1 MQVED
6 EVGAVNQLDSISYF
20 RLASY
25 WRSMEADIRTHRFYP
40 NSRFEDVIELYLF
53 DRKLRGLIFT
63 AIQDIEIALRTRVIH
78 HFSMKYGAFWF
89 MNKTLFKDDV
99 IYENCINSLRNELE
113 RTREDFIQE
122 HFAKYDNP
130 SFPPAWK
137 TLEVVSFG
145 KLSKLYCNM
154 KDVEVKKKVA
164 RDFHLPQ
171 YLYVENWIKCASVL
185 RNCCAHHARLWNRR
199 FPLIPKIPKKL
210 PQPWICDTS
219 IRPVKIYAHLC
230 YLAYLDMGISPNCNF
245 RAEVV
250 KLLSTKPHSILRAM
264 GFPVDWLNEALWMG
278 TMSKI

>member
-1 MQVED
+1 MYIDD
-6 EVGAVNQLDSISYF
+6 EAVALNQLDSISYF

-25 WRSMEADIRTHRFYP
+25 WRSMEADSKSHRFYP

-89 MNKTLFKDDV
+89 MNKTLFKDAV

-113 RTREDFIQE
+113 RTREDFIKE
-122 HFAKYDNP
+122 HFAKYDSP

-145 KLSKLYCNM
+145 TLSKLYCNM
-154 KDVEVKKKVA
+154 RDVEVKKKVA

-185 RNCCAHHARLWNRR
+185 RNSCAHHARLWNRR
-199 FPLIPKIPKKL
+199 FPLMPKIPKKL
-210 PQPWICDTS
+210 PQPWICDTCV
-219 IRPVKIYAHLC
+219 RPVKIYAHLC
-230 YLAYLDMGISPNCNF
+230 YLAYLDMGINPNCNF

-250 KLLSTKPHSILRAM
+250 KLLSTKPRSILRAM
-264 GFPVDWLNEALWMG
+264 GFPADWLSEALW
-278 TMSKI
+278 TTR